1 MLFDRVSGF
10 SGQTAVAYSAGRPNV
25 LAPMALTYFFTN
37 EQHIPDVVFV
47 FVYICDFFIYIHVL
61 MNNMTTMPFRILITC
76 VLVYCCSFGAVKCA
90 KGKAKEV
97 QIIKEVNRRRTA
109 IPDTATHV
117 T

>member
-1 MLFDRVSGF
+1 
-10 SGQTAVAYSAGRPNV
+10 
-25 LAPMALTYFFTN
+25 MALTYFFFTN
-37 EQHIPDVVFV
+37 EQRIPDVVFV
-47 FVYICDFFIYIHVL
+47 FVYICDFFIYVHVL